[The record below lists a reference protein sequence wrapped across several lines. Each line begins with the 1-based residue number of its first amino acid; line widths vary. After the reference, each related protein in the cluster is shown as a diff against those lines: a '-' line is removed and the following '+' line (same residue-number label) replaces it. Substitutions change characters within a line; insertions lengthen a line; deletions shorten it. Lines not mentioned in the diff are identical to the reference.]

1 MNMATKLGRPVGP
14 QGAKTVVLSLKVTP
28 KVRFGLEM
36 LSRMRNTSVPDLVTR
51 AVTDL
56 FDSESIGLWVDDD
69 KRPDEDFAG
78 RRYLLDELWAER
90 PSDRFANIALRS
102 ADLCTI
108 DERGLWLYVEGQ
120 PKYWTHKK
128 LRTEKEFLRDALAL
142 DWDELKSAY
151 LPQKGP

>member
-1 MNMATKLGRPVGP
+1 MATKLGRPVGP

-51 AVTDL
+51 AVSDL

-90 PSDRFANIALRS
+90 PSDRFANIALRCE
-102 ADLCTI
+102 DLCTI
-108 DERGLWLYVEGQ
+108 AERTLWLHVEGEA
-120 PKYWTHKK
+120 KYWAHEK

-142 DWDELKSAY
+142 DWDKLKSAY
-151 LPQKGP
+151 LLKNTL